1 MLTRSHWK
9 DYLTDKNMLLSLIT
23 YKLTFMVVGFFFFLQ
38 TNGFCYKQKKP
49 RSIKVL
55 KGEYMT
61 VLVTDMLTVS
71 IYLKKKVGIIKQ
83 ALSAFRYISLV
94 AMLNKIDPAR
104 C

>member
-38 TNGFCYKQKKP
+38 MGFVTNRKKP

-71 IYLKKKVGIIKQ
+71 IHI
-83 ALSAFRYISLV
+83 
-94 AMLNKIDPAR
+94 
-104 C
+104 

>member
-9 DYLTDKNMLLSLIT
+9 DYLTDKNVLLSLIT
-23 YKLTFMVVGFFFFLQ
+23 YKLTFMVVGFFFFNRQ
-38 TNGFCYKQKKP
+38 MGFVTNRKKT

-71 IYLKKKVGIIKQ
+71 IHI
-83 ALSAFRYISLV
+83 
-94 AMLNKIDPAR
+94 
-104 C
+104 